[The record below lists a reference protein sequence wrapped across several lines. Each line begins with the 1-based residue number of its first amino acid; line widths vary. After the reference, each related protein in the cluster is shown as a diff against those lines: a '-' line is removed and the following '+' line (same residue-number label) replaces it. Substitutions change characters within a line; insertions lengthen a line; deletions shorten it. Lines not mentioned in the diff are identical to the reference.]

1 MKTISI
7 SRSERAMIAAVTA
20 VCLLPSV
27 GAAAP
32 RDAVTLSTPALFG
45 ASFQCLVTNVG
56 TEPIEVNVQIFDG
69 LGVETTE
76 PVPPEEIEAG
86 FCTDAPLD
94 PRAICNRFA
103 FASDSAVAHCRITIL
118 NGRRSDVR
126 GALVGSGGNAIAA
139 E

>member
-7 SRSERAMIAAVTA
+7 SKTIAAVTA
-20 VCLLPSV
+20 VCFLPSV

-32 RDAVTLSTPALFG
+32 RDAETLSTPALFG
-45 ASFQCLVTNVG
+45 SGFQCLVTNVG
-56 TEPIEVNVQIFDG
+56 TEPIVVSVQIFDG
-69 LGVETTE
+69 FGVETTE
-76 PVPPEEIEAG
+76 PIPPEEIEAG
-86 FCTDAPLD
+86 FCTDAPLA

-118 NGRRSDVR
+118 SGRRRDVR
-126 GALVGSGGNAIAA
+126 GSLESLGGNAIAA